1 MLPFNGMTTG
11 TANAI
16 TFTETVFQVRL
27 TPFIIAVAI
36 AIALIIGAIGGLAP
50 AWQASRK
57 DVSTALRE

>member
-1 MLPFNGMTTG
+1 
-11 TANAI
+11 
-16 TFTETVFQVRL
+16 VFQVRL